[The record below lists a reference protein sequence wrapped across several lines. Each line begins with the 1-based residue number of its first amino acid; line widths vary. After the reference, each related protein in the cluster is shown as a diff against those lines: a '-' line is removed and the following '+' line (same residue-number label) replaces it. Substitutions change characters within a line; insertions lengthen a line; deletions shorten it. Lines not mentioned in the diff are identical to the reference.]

1 MRRNILVVFDI
12 VLIVLFTACQK
23 TNVDSETEEKYVE
36 KGKEVVEA
44 LLDLDY
50 ETVYEQ
56 FNGQMQ
62 RELPV
67 EDMHELTP
75 VIEDAGEFEKIET
88 TAIEERDGIYVTDIV
103 TKHEERK
110 LGFTVSFEENGEV
123 AGVYIK

>member
-1 MRRNILVVFDI
+1 MRRNILVMFAL

-67 EDMHELTP
+67 EDMHELTR
-75 VIEDAGEFEKIET
+75 VIEDAGVFEKIDT
-88 TAIEERDGIYVTDIV
+88 TAIEERDGIYVTVIV
-103 TKHEERK
+103 TKNDEVIIGVTNIIEE
-110 LGFTVSFEENGEV
+110 
-123 AGVYIK
+123 YITDALWFV

>member
-1 MRRNILVVFDI
+1 MRRNILVMFAL

-88 TAIEERDGIYVTDIV
+88 TAIEERDGIYVTVIV
-103 TKHEERK
+103 TKHEEGK
-110 LGFTVSFEENGEV
+110 LGFTVSFEENGKV

>member
-1 MRRNILVVFDI
+1 MRKKS
-12 VLIVLFTACQK
+12 LFIFMMFIFISFSACSK
-23 TNVDSETEEKYVE
+23 TNVDAETEEKFVNQ
-36 KGKEVVEA
+36 GKEVVEA

-75 VIEDAGEFEKIET
+75 VIEDAGEFEKMET
-88 TAIEERDGIYVTDIV
+88 TANGERDGHHVKVHVI
-103 TKHEERK
+103 EQ
-110 LGFTVSFEENGEV
+110 
-123 AGVYIK
+123 

>member
-1 MRRNILVVFDI
+1 MRKKS
-12 VLIVLFTACQK
+12 LFIFMMFIFISFSACSK
-23 TNVDSETEEKYVE
+23 TNVDAETEEKFVNQ
-36 KGKEVVEA
+36 GKEVVEA

-88 TAIEERDGIYVTDIV
+88 TAIEERDRISVTVIV
-103 TKHEERK
+103 TKNDEVIIGVTNIIEE
-110 LGFTVSFEENGEV
+110 
-123 AGVYIK
+123 YITDALWFV

>member
-88 TAIEERDGIYVTDIV
+88 TAIEERDGIYVTRS
-103 TKHEERK
+103 EEHTSELQSRGH
-110 LGFTVSFEENGEV
+110 LVCRL
-123 AGVYIK
+123 